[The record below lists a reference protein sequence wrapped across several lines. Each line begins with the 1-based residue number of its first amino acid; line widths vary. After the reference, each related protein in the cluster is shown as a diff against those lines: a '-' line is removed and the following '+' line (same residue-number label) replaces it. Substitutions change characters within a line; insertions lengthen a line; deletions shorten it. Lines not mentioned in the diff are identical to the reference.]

1 MRSFSVRQQR
11 KGPEGGNL
19 LGPQKH
25 WLECFLEISIGEIT
39 SSVFPCKAFDAI
51 FLEGIRMKH
60 ICKKDHRYD
69 PRFTS
74 LPENQGN
81 TGRHKCPGCAFELA
95 MELKAKGIPMCN
107 DDSILADLPESQA
120 GTVRHKDAFE
130 AYKMA
135 YQA

>member
-1 MRSFSVRQQR
+1 
-11 KGPEGGNL
+11 
-19 LGPQKH
+19 
-25 WLECFLEISIGEIT
+25 
-39 SSVFPCKAFDAI
+39 
-51 FLEGIRMKH
+51 MKH

-69 PRFTS
+69 HRFIS